1 MNISN
6 KPCHCQCRN
15 TDYWKDDTL
24 RDANMCRV
32 FWGFFLWF
40 FFYYWRSSCQ
50 DGRDDVPFTALAA
63 LIPQH
68 HMTWMSINYCH
79 CHVCMEKL
87 EV

>member
-32 FWGFFLWF
+32 FWGFFLCF
-40 FFYYWRSSCQ
+40 FFIIG
-50 DGRDDVPFTALAA
+50 DLV
-63 LIPQH
+63 
-68 HMTWMSINYCH
+68 
-79 CHVCMEKL
+79 VKMEGMMFHL
-87 EV
+87 LRWLL